1 MNTTNGSGTDLAI
14 ICREVDPR
22 TGRIAVYEIKA
33 EPVDDRLIA
42 RLGIRSRYNP
52 ELRYFATPR
61 VRWEGKWGKDYETV
75 LKRKKVTPEALRLIG
90 GIVEI

>member
-1 MNTTNGSGTDLAI
+1 MNITNGNGTDLAI
-14 ICREVDPR
+14 VCREVEPN

-33 EPVDDRLIA
+33 EPVDDRL
-42 RLGIRSRYNP
+42 LTNLSIRSRYNP

-61 VRWEGKWGKDYETV
+61 VRWEGKWRKDYETI